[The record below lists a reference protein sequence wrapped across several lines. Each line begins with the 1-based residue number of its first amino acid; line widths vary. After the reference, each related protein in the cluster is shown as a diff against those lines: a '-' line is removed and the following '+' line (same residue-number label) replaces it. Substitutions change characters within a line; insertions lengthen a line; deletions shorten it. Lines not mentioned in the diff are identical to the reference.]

1 MAHIHLRL
9 FAHTLNKNTDVNII
23 LPTPNSD
30 ELMEKEENRYFRD
43 DMQYQV
49 LYLLHGTYG
58 DYSDWCRNTCI
69 ERYAQMHKI
78 AIVMPSAENSFY
90 QDMVH
95 GPKYLTYLTEE
106 LPLYLCRL
114 FPISTKREDTF
125 IAGLSMGGY
134 GAWHIALTK
143 PDQYAAAASLSG
155 VLDFS
160 LFVDEW
166 LSQSESGESFERV
179 VPWPI
184 KAIFGEQELEKIK
197 LSDANLMVQIKKI
210 IQNNNVLPKLYYTI
224 GKGDFL
230 YTNCESANK
239 LLEELGISVEFE
251 EYYGQ
256 HDWTF
261 WDAQIQRVLEWL
273 PLKRTTV

>member
-1 MAHIHLRL
+1 MAHIYLRL

-23 LPTPNSD
+23 LPTPNPD
-30 ELMEKEENRYFRD
+30 ELMEGKESSYFHD
-43 DMQYQV
+43 DMHYQV

-69 ERYAQMHKI
+69 ERYAQVHKI

-106 LPLYLCRL
+106 LPLYLSRL

-143 PDQYAAAASLSG
+143 PEQYAAAASLSG

-160 LFVDEW
+160 LMVDEW
-166 LSQSESGESFERV
+166 SGSIEARESFEREA
-179 VPWPI
+179 PWPI
-184 KAIFGEQELEKIK
+184 KAIFGEQELENIK
-197 LSDANLMVQIKKI
+197 LSNANLMVQIKKI
-210 IQNNNVLPKLYYTI
+210 IQNDKELPKLFNTI
-224 GKGDFL
+224 GKDDFL
-230 YTNCESANK
+230 YSNYKSARK
-239 LLEELGISVEFE
+239 LLEEIGVPVEFE
-251 EYYGQ
+251 EHNGK
-256 HDWTF
+256 HDWTY
-261 WDAQIQRVLEWL
+261 WDTQIQRVLEWL